1 MSVTFNASA
10 NATPASGIIVAT
22 CTIGGEEYQLAILA
36 GTDGQPFGLSTS
48 PLHVAVTNI
57 ASAVI
62 SSGSVVVTNAL
73 SASISGGSVALL
85 AGANIF
91 GSASAIQSTPTGS
104 GNAWPIRLTDLTNN
118 AVIDS
123 ASRLL
128 TAASIVNTASVIIN
142 SGSVTVTNQVS
153 ASISNIASVVVS
165 SGSVVVTNAL
175 SASISGGS
183 VAILAGANI
192 MGSAS
197 VIQSTPTGSANAWPV
212 RLTDLTNNAVWDSAS
227 RLLTAA
233 SIVNTA
239 SVIVNSG
246 SVTVTNQVSA
256 SISNIASVVVS
267 SGSVVVT
274 NALSASISGGSV
286 ALLTGANT
294 FGAASAIQGTAA
306 AITAPWPVK
315 LTDSVDSA
323 MIDSASRQHVVLSD
337 GASAFGI
344 PGSPLSQ
351 TGEGQKIWWGGSLLT
366 LNQINMSSSVSGCT
380 RIVASTSG
388 QAIVVVAATFTTSS
402 CQFIGWI
409 ASGAGAASAAI
420 QTAMPFGTNGG
431 MDANRMPHGWLWS
444 FPSGSNAIVTTTSA
458 CNVAGTIQYLNVAS

>member
-57 ASAVI
+57 ASTVI

-153 ASISNIASVVVS
+153 ASISNVASVVVS
-165 SGSVVVTNAL
+165 SGSVVVTNP
-175 SASISGGS
+175 I
-183 VAILAGANI
+183 
-192 MGSAS
+192 
-197 VIQSTPTGSANAWPV
+197 
-212 RLTDLTNNAVWDSAS
+212 
-227 RLLTAA
+227 
-233 SIVNTA
+233 
-239 SVIVNSG
+239 
-246 SVTVTNQVSA
+246 SA
-256 SISNIASVVVS
+256 SISNVASVIIA

-274 NALSASISGGSV
+274 NGLSASISNNITV
-286 ALLTGANT
+286 
-294 FGAASAIQGTAA
+294 IQG
-306 AITAPWPVK
+306 
-315 LTDSVDSA
+315 
-323 MIDSASRQHVVLSD
+323 
-337 GASAFGI
+337 
-344 PGSPLSQ
+344 
-351 TGEGQKIWWGGSLLT
+351 
-366 LNQINMSSSVSGCT
+366 
-380 RIVASTSG
+380 
-388 QAIVVVAATFTTSS
+388 
-402 CQFIGWI
+402 
-409 ASGAGAASAAI
+409 ASGASPWGVRILDAA
-420 QTAMPFGTNGG
+420 
-431 MDANRMPHGWLWS
+431 
-444 FPSGSNAIVTTTSA
+444 
-458 CNVAGTIQYLNVAS
+458 